1 MSKKRSKIRKKVKN
15 NKQKPLKIMNDNFYE
30 EIVICQRKGCNNISD
45 NIVQLR
51 VNEKKVNDV
60 FLCKE
65 HADELEYKLAP
76 EWLEDFK
83 KIQNDDEINS
93 IELSVN

>member
-1 MSKKRSKIRKKVKN
+1 
-15 NKQKPLKIMNDNFYE
+15 MNDNFYE

-65 HADELEYKLAP
+65 HADELEYELAP

-93 IELSVN
+93 IELLVN